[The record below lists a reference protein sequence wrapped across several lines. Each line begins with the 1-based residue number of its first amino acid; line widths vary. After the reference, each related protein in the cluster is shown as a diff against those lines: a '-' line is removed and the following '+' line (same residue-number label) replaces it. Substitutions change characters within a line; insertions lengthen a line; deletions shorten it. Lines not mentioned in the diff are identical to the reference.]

1 MYYAYVIK
9 SEVTDFLYKGH
20 CEDLNKRLKEH
31 NSGYTES
38 IKKFIPFQI
47 VYFETFAQ
55 MLEDKLVAEVQLPA
69 DLFSSIPKKLA
80 FAW

>member
-9 SEVTDFLYKGH
+9 SEVADFLYKGH

-38 IKKFIPFQI
+38 IKKFIPFR
-47 VYFETFAQ
+47 VAYFEI
-55 MLEDKLVAEVQLPA
+55 
-69 DLFSSIPKKLA
+69 FSTRNDAIQREKYFKTAAGRRYLKSKMVP
-80 FAW
+80 